1 MWDVGNGERLP
12 NAALSQ
18 ISAAAVFLRWK
29 FWGFIYYLTMVT
41 SSRLRSVDGR
51 VINEYGGVYGM
62 RMAGE
67 VSRRKFAAV
76 SHCRPQIPDDLTWDQ
91 ARTAWVGRL

>member
-1 MWDVGNGERLP
+1 M
-12 NAALSQ
+12 
-18 ISAAAVFLRWK
+18 
-29 FWGFIYYLTMVT
+29 
-41 SSRLRSVDGR
+41 

-62 RMAGE
+62 RIAGE
-67 VSRRKFAAV
+67 VSRRKFAAL